1 MWKAR
6 GQAAQ
11 ECVVSTIGEEV
22 AGEWFKEL
30 ENRISI
36 HNMCAK
42 AERLWE
48 HSGVGCGWRGGF
60 G

>member
-6 GQAAQ
+6 GHAAQ
-11 ECVVSTIGEEV
+11 ECVVSTIGEV
-22 AGEWFKEL
+22 VGEWFKEL

-36 HNMCAK
+36 NNMCAK

-48 HSGVGCGWRGGF
+48 HSGVGCG
-60 G
+60 

>member
-6 GQAAQ
+6 GHAAQ
-11 ECVVSTIGEEV
+11 ECVVSTIGEV
-22 AGEWFKEL
+22 VGEWFKEL

-36 HNMCAK
+36 NNMCAK

-48 HSGVGCGWRGGF
+48 HSEVGCG
-60 G
+60 